1 MKKILVIEDEPEMLR
16 NMVTILQM
24 EGFTA
29 LRAEN
34 GRLGLDAARREKP
47 DLILCDVMMPEVDG
61 HAVLESLRGDAE
73 TVGIPFIFL
82 TARGEKR
89 DVRTGM
95 NLGADDYLAKPVD
108 ADDLLAA
115 VRARLERHAE
125 KEQAAQAKVE
135 FAPDFSSARP
145 LESLGL
151 TPREAEV
158 LLWVAQGKSNPD
170 IAVILGTAEGTIKKH
185 VEHIFEKLAVESRNA
200 ASLAAIEILSRSVK
214 PGPAANRE

>member
-24 EGFTA
+24 EGFVPLSAT
-29 LRAEN
+29 N
-34 GRLGLDAARREKP
+34 GRVGLEVARRDKP
-47 DLILCDVMMPEVDG
+47 DLILCDVMMPELDG
-61 HAVLESLRGDAE
+61 HGVLESLRGAPE
-73 TVGIPFIFL
+73 TVGIPFIYL

-95 NLGADDYLAKPVD
+95 NLGADDYLTKPVD
-108 ADDLLAA
+108 ADELLAA

-158 LLWVAQGKSNPD
+158 LLWLAQGKSNPD
-170 IAVILGTAEGTIKKH
+170 IAVILGAAEGTIKKH
-185 VEHIFEKLAVESRNA
+185 LEHVFEKLAVESRTA
-200 ASLAAIEILSRSVK
+200 ASLTAIEVLGRAGRA
-214 PGPAANRE
+214 GPASPRE